1 MSDLVNSFISVFAP
15 AALPPTPPPPPPPK
29 TTRKEFL
36 ATYDAFRTAYSVA
49 LSKADF
55 EYQEVIS
62 SIKPYQKI
70 VNPIGA
76 VVKKVLDSGEF
87 VIKDTALELSLKQE
101 ATIYFY
107 KEDPV
112 VMTIPS
118 GIEGYPPFGPFNID
132 PIDHI
137 GLKKDPISGRPLKDQ
152 TIDKKLLSQIYGN
165 IFSGYTSPVLFQY
178 LEVSDK
184 FSPGDEKI
192 KDI

>member
-1 MSDLVNSFISVFAP
+1 M
-15 AALPPTPPPPPPPK
+15 ALKIPPLSPFSPSKETR
-29 TTRKEFL
+29 RKEFL

-62 SIKPYQKI
+62 SVKPYQKI
-70 VNPIGA
+70 VNPIGV
-76 VVKKVLDSGEF
+76 VVKKVLDPGEF
-87 VIKDTALELSLKQE
+87 VINPTAVDDTLNIQK

-118 GIEGYPPFGPFNID
+118 GIQGYPDFGPFSID

-137 GLKKDPISGRPLKDQ
+137 GSIDPTGPKKDQ
-152 TIDKKLLSQIYGN
+152 TIDKNLLSQIYGN

-178 LEVSDK
+178 LEVNDK
-184 FSPGDEKI
+184 FSPGAEK
-192 KDI
+192 

>member
-1 MSDLVNSFISVFAP
+1 M
-15 AALPPTPPPPPPPK
+15 

-36 ATYDAFRTAYSVA
+36 ATYIAFRTAYSVA

-55 EYQEVIS
+55 EYQEIIAQV
-62 SIKPYQKI
+62 KQYQEI
-70 VNPIGA
+70 VNPIG
-76 VVKKVLDSGEF
+76 VVVDKVLDPSKF
-87 VIKDTALELSLKQE
+87 VIKDTVLPLSLNIQK

-107 KEDPV
+107 KKDPV

-118 GIEGYPPFGPFNID
+118 GIEGYPSFGPFPID

-152 TIDKKLLSQIYGN
+152 TIDKNLLSQIYGN
-165 IFSGYTSPVLFQY
+165 IFSGYTSPVLFQF
-178 LEVSDK
+178 LEVNDK